1 MTRRKPLPG
10 AYLSVVLLA
19 LAAGCSDDPKV
30 TPDAGT
36 PAGDVWDG
44 GSTPIEEKT
53 DWIDRGAFAPC
64 SFTAA
69 RGAQVDCDTPAL
81 FDLSKCD
88 PQAFATLE
96 RSGTYQA
103 ELRSEDAYPNYL
115 GFVLPPDGGVVLM
128 GGAPAR
134 LQFDAQGFHMALTTT
149 VPDGGSRQYVIAGC
163 GVPEAHHITGCYAL
177 CTNGKLVDKGTFDAE
192 RMKWGRGE
200 AESGGLKL
208 ASESF
213 VGLGF
218 PSDVYVTKNHAYV
231 VSVRLPKTG
240 PAGGLTVFDV
250 SDRRHPVLKKSI
262 SLPGDAYWNAA
273 WAKDDALYIASQASG
288 VIVYD
293 ISQPADPVFVRSLP
307 GGAPLD
313 IHTLFVD
320 GNRLYAMALWP
331 VSQTLIFDVSTPLAP
346 VLLNR
351 VTVETGDD
359 LFSYPHDAFAY
370 EGRLYVSHTNS
381 GYVVA
386 DVSDPFQVRELGRY
400 AYERA
405 YSHASAV
412 GTFAGRTIAFE
423 GGEGEGTHLR
433 VLDVTDPAH
442 IQLIAEHRLRS
453 TISIHNMIL
462 RGTRLYVAWYQE
474 GVRVFDVANPTR
486 PRELAYFN
494 NYREFEPGRQGHT
507 YEGAIGMRVPGD
519 GFVYVVDTARGLLI
533 FDEP

>member
-1 MTRRKPLPG
+1 M
-10 AYLSVVLLA
+10 
-19 LAAGCSDDPKV
+19 
-30 TPDAGT
+30 
-36 PAGDVWDG
+36 
-44 GSTPIEEKT
+44 STPIEDKT
-53 DWIDRGAFAPC
+53 DWIDRGVFAPC
-64 SFTAA
+64 SFNGT
-69 RGAQVDCDTPAL
+69 RGAQLDCDTPAL

-88 PQAFATLE
+88 PRAFAGVD
-96 RSGTYQA
+96 RHGGYQT
-103 ELRSEDAYPNYL
+103 ELRSDDVYPFYL
-115 GFVLPPDGGVVLM
+115 GFILPPDGGVDLM
-128 GGAPAR
+128 AGQTATR
-134 LQFDAQGFHMALTTT
+134 KQFDDQGFYLSLTTS
-149 VPDGGSRQYVIAGC
+149 VADGGSRQYSLAGC
-163 GVPEAHHITGCYAL
+163 GVPEANHITGCYTR
-177 CTNGKLVDKGTFDAE
+177 CINGKLVDKGTFNAE

-200 AESGGLKL
+200 AESGGLDL

-213 VGLGF
+213 VSLGF
-218 PSDVYVTKNHAYV
+218 PADVYVTKNHAYV
-231 VSVRLPKTG
+231 VSVRIPKTG

-250 SDRRHPVLKKSI
+250 SDKHHPVMKKQI
-262 SLPGDAYWNAA
+262 SLPGDSYWNAA

-293 ISQPADPVFVRSLP
+293 ISNPADPVFVRSLP

-331 VSQTLIFDVSTPLAP
+331 VSQTLIFDVSTPLVP

-351 VTVETGDD
+351 ITIATGED

-370 EGRLYVSHTNS
+370 EGRLYISHTNS

-386 DVSDPFQVRELGRY
+386 DVSDPYQVRELGRY
-400 AYERA
+400 AYALA

-442 IQLIAEHRLRS
+442 IQLIGEHRLRQS
-453 TISIHNMIL
+453 SSIHNMVL
-462 RGTRLYVAWYQE
+462 KGTRLYVAWYHE
-474 GVRVFDVANPTR
+474 GVRVLDVANPTK
-486 PRELAYFN
+486 PKEIAWFN
-494 NYREFEPGRQGHT
+494 NYREFDPGRQGHT

-519 GFVYVVDTARGLLI
+519 GFIYAVDTARGLLI
-533 FDEP
+533 FKEP